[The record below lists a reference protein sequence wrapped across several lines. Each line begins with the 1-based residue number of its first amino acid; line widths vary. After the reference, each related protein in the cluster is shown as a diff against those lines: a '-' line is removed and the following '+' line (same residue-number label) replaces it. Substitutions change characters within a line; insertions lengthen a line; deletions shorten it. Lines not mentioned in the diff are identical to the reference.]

1 MKLTPAKKVLLI
13 FLLTIISL
21 VIALPKNIPVK
32 LSVGPIHIDKVF
44 TRRDLNIQL
53 GNFKIQRNFDL
64 ALGLD
69 LAGGSHLVFE
79 VDTSGLSD
87 DERAQAITSLKE
99 VIERRVNL
107 FGVSEPNVQ
116 TSSFGGKDRMI
127 VELPGVSDTKEAVQ
141 LIGATAQLSF
151 AEVKDNPAENELP
164 YVPSDLTGGDLKRA
178 RVVFEPTTGK
188 PAVSI
193 EFSPE
198 GATKFEALTERNI
211 GKPLPVLLD
220 NSLVTAPVVQE
231 KISGGQAQITG
242 DFSTDE
248 ANRLAIQLNAGA
260 LPVPVHLVEQ
270 KTVGATLGADSIDKS
285 VRAGVVG
292 IAMVGVFMVLAYGKL
307 GFFADIALVVF
318 GILTLAVYKIIPV
331 VLTLPGIAGFLL
343 SVGMAVDSNIL
354 IFERFKEERENR
366 AFADALEIS
375 FGRAWD
381 SIRDA
386 NIATLVTAFIL
397 ANPLDLSFLHTSGPV
412 RGFAITLAIGILVS
426 LFTGIVV
433 SRNLLRVFITDRK
446 SNFSFSNIH
455 LPFNLAIRKFINVK
469 LRGEAT
475 KK

>member
-13 FLLTIISL
+13 FLLSVFALI
-21 VIALPKNIPVK
+21 IALPKTIPIK
-32 LSVGPIHIDKVF
+32 ISLGPINIDKVL
-44 TRRDLNIQL
+44 TRRDLNIGI
-53 GNFKIQRNFDL
+53 GNFRLQRSFDL

-69 LAGGSHLVFE
+69 LAGGSHLEFE
-79 VDTSGLSD
+79 VDTSNLSE
-87 DERAQAITSLKE
+87 DERTQAIASLKE
-99 VIERRVNL
+99 VIDRRVNL
-107 FGVSEPNVQ
+107 YGVSEPNVQ
-116 TSSFGGKDRMI
+116 TSSFGGHDRMI
-127 VELPGVSDTKEAVQ
+127 VELPGISDTNEAIQ

-151 AEVKDNPAENELP
+151 AEVKDNPGENELP
-164 YVPSDLTGGDLKRA
+164 YIPSDLAGSDLSRA

-193 EFSPE
+193 EFTPE
-198 GATKFEALTERNI
+198 GATKFETLTERNV

-220 NSLVTAPVVQE
+220 DALVTAPVVQE

-242 DFSTDE
+242 DFTTDE

-260 LPVPVHLVEQ
+260 LPVPVRLVEQ
-270 KTVGATLGADSIDKS
+270 KTVGATLGSDSIDKS

-292 IAMVGVFMVLAYGKL
+292 IAMVGIFMVLAYGKL
-307 GFFADIALVVF
+307 GLVADVALIIF
-318 GILTLAVYKIIPV
+318 GILTLAIYKIIPV

-397 ANPLDLSFLHTSGPV
+397 ANPLELSFLHTSGPV
-412 RGFAITLAIGILVS
+412 RGFAITLTIGVLIS

-433 SRNLLRVFITDRK
+433 SRNLLRVFVRESSAIERNKKRK
-446 SNFSFSNIH
+446 
-455 LPFNLAIRKFINVK
+455 
-469 LRGEAT
+469 
-475 KK
+475 